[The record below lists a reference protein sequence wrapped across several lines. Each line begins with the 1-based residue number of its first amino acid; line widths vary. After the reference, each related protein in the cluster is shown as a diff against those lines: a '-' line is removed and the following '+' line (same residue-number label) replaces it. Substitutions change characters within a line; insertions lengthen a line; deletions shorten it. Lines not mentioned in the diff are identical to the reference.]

1 MDTQHIIRDLYAT
14 MGNTLAQRCTLQKKR
29 TVAKGG
35 MYFKNEFYQTPSID
49 RIHIEHAHTVPYC
62 MPDIQVFHSTF
73 LPNTAVNFPVVLG
86 IDLVRL
92 NRVFTLAIADAT
104 LVCGT
109 EMPPDYR
116 TSFDALHTTYWG
128 NVPSKTRHMPEW
140 GGLLFSESCVYLGAP
155 MDTDRFVEY
164 TYALVDMHLEY
175 QPAVATDPGYPAEAK
190 SGLERYC
197 ALQRSNKKTFNILE
211 NCLGTVLAEEYMHKI
226 MFPY

>member
-1 MDTQHIIRDLYAT
+1 MSNKMTQ
-14 MGNTLAQRCTLQKKR
+14 QCTLQKKR
-29 TVAKGG
+29 MVAKGG
-35 MYFKNEFYQTPSID
+35 MYFHNEFYRTPHVD

-62 MPDIQVFHSTF
+62 MPDIQVFHSTL
-73 LPNTAVNFPVVLG
+73 LPNTTVNFPVVLG

-104 LVCGT
+104 VICPGL
-109 EMPPDYR
+109 EMPPEYR
-116 TSFDALHTTYWG
+116 TSFEALHTTYWG

-140 GGLLFSESCVYLGAP
+140 GGLLFSDSCVYLGAP

-164 TYALVDMHLEY
+164 THALVDMHLEY
-175 QPAVATDPGYPAEAK
+175 KPAFATAPGYSDQARK
-190 SGLERYC
+190 GLERYC

-211 NCLGTVLAEEYMHKI
+211 NCLGTVLAEEYMQKI